1 MANLRKSTMGVAIL
15 SLLDLAVGV
24 AAIFTQTFAVKVL
37 GTMASGLT
45 FCKAVQ
51 VCVKSKKG
59 AELAKS
65 VAVKSIPLIIHIFTM
80 KENGKMKEFFKK
92 IGTNLKNNKITAVV
106 VVFVALV
113 CAGAGYAINYFVE
126 AFGTN
131 IPAPYNIVI
140 AVVATLL
147 LFAILAA
154 AVIYLGHDDKNYAL
168 IRKIVKVVGK
178 ENAAEELDKYREQY
192 VLQAEEE
199 KARAEAEAKAQAE
212 DDKIYRIIQE
222 EEAAREKAERDRKIA
237 EWRAKHAAELE
248 PTKPDT
254 DTVPD
259 DDDDD

>member
-1 MANLRKSTMGVAIL
+1 MANLRKSTIGMAIL

-59 AELAKS
+59 AELARS

-126 AFGTN
+126 AFGTS

-199 KARAEAEAKAQAE
+199 KARADAEAKAQAE

>member
-1 MANLRKSTMGVAIL
+1 MANLRKSTIGMAIL

-59 AELAKS
+59 AELARS

-126 AFGTN
+126 TFGTS

-248 PTKPDT
+248 PTKHDT

>member
-1 MANLRKSTMGVAIL
+1 MAIL

-59 AELAKS
+59 AELARS

-126 AFGTN
+126 AFGTS

-199 KARAEAEAKAQAE
+199 KARADAEAKAQAE

>member
-1 MANLRKSTMGVAIL
+1 MANLRKSTIGMAIL

-59 AELAKS
+59 AELARS

-126 AFGTN
+126 AFGTS

-248 PTKPDT
+248 PTKHDT

>member
-1 MANLRKSTMGVAIL
+1 MANLRKSTIGVAIL